1 MRKGQAMPKGF
12 EPLFDSNSK
21 ILILGSFPSVKS
33 RQTEFYYGNKQNRF
47 WKTLQSVFGGDIDT
61 IENKKQ
67 LCLANGIALWD
78 IVESCDIVGSADAN
92 IKNYRFVDLDLLLKN
107 TNVCKILCNGT
118 TAYKFTIAAYHG
130 DLPVILLPSTSP
142 ANTRFDKEIW
152 TKELSVLITE

>member
-1 MRKGQAMPKGF
+1 MPKGF

-47 WKTLQSVFGGDIDT
+47 WKTLQSVFGGEIDT
-61 IENKKQ
+61 VEHKKQ
-67 LCLANGIALWD
+67 LCLSNGIALWD
-78 IVESCDIVGSADAN
+78 IVESCDIVGSADVN
-92 IKNYRFVDLDLLLKN
+92 IKNYRFVDLDWLLKN

-118 TAYKFTIAAYHG
+118 TSYKFTTTAYHG

-142 ANTRFDKEIW
+142 ANTRFDYNIW
-152 TKELSVLITE
+152 AKELTEIK

>member
-1 MRKGQAMPKGF
+1 MIPIANPITMALTRFCIGNTRA
-12 EPLFDSNSK
+12 SAVIASS
-21 ILILGSFPSVKS
+21 LIFA
-33 RQTEFYYGNKQNRF
+33 
-47 WKTLQSVFGGDIDT
+47 
-61 IENKKQ
+61 IEHKKQ

-92 IKNYRFVDLDLLLKN
+92 IKNYRFVDLYWLLKN

-118 TAYKFTIAAYHG
+118 TAYKFTTAAYHG
-130 DLPVILLPSTSP
+130 DLPVVLLPSTSP